1 MLVIPSLSN
10 LKNRDF
16 RISKNTRD
24 HPTDRRTDGPMDGW
38 TDGRTDTTSYR
49 DAWSHLKNDGS
60 ARRIR
65 TKRIKERK
73 RRKAVREREKEGR
86 GREWRRRLPQ
96 IIQEKWRG
104 RWSGRKR
111 WWRRPKRRKRQK
123 GKEMGDQRRRE
134 RRRKRRRESRERRG
148 SRREGK
154 REIRESRKRA
164 KEGCRSDRIC
174 LLVDRIQR
182 RGMSMTV
189 KEMGG
194 SLWNPHALQTI
205 RRRRHSHPVGPS
217 VCPLVHPMLF
227 SKKGETKYDRG
238 RVCSHTLQ
246 VQEEGTFAG

>member
-1 MLVIPSLSN
+1 MEWEEEMVEAAEEEEEA
-10 LKNRDF
+10 KRE
-16 RISKNTRD
+16 
-24 HPTDRRTDGPMDGW
+24 G
-38 TDGRTDTTSYR
+38 DGR
-49 DAWSHLKNDGS
+49 S
-60 ARRIR
+60 A
-65 TKRIKERK
+65 EEGE
-73 RRKAVREREKEGR
+73 EREEGN
-86 GREWRRRLPQ
+86 
-96 IIQEKWRG
+96 
-104 RWSGRKR
+104 RK
-111 WWRRPKRRKRQK
+111 
-123 GKEMGDQRRRE
+123 
-134 RRRKRRRESRERRG
+134 
-148 SRREGK
+148 EGK

-227 SKKGETKYDRG
+227 SKKGETKYDRS